1 MTTDN
6 NEITIPTSTA
16 IMARIPIFEPTIK
29 AKYAENITHD
39 ENGVKLTKDI
49 TRVVDE
55 TERVVEN
62 VYGTATITGRL
73 GQNHANL
80 LESIMYNIS
89 DILACDESSML
100 VTVDPYKIRMS
111 MGGGKKFSHAEL
123 DILVKELMGVVVD
136 IKFND
141 FRVRGHLIDS
151 IINDEK
157 NIDNRLSNLIPGGNQ
172 KRSLWI
178 VKVGVAYMQIMKH
191 DNIKINRDPKL
202 IANLKKGVSQAVAR
216 FCSTHSNTP
225 NGGWILDNMIEC
237 VGAVKKDEYGKFDNI
252 TLRNRRRDIRDDK
265 EGMVK
270 CGIILEGDRLFLKNS
285 NNQI

>member
-1 MTTDN
+1 
-6 NEITIPTSTA
+6 
-16 IMARIPIFEPTIK
+16 MARIPIFEPTIK